1 MYKVVVVDDEV
12 WVRKGI
18 IEAVDWGKLDLECI
32 GEAADGDEA
41 FQMVQDVQPDIVI
54 MDMRMPGMDGV
65 ELMKTISE
73 NDPNIII
80 IIVSGYAD
88 FEYAKEAVRNRV
100 FDYLLKPINT
110 QELNDILSKAAVEA
124 AHRKSITEQNLQ
136 QDILATSKEDI
147 LRNLLLYGSEHV
159 PFESSALELIEADI
173 LHAEQYCAAVCRP
186 DSPEEAGEVSMFSLD
201 DTADEFVSRYCKNGL
216 SFIRCGKEELV
227 MLMYG
232 NWLDYTSI
240 SEIISKFSRLS
251 RVSFQLSVSIGIGS
265 IIQDILNLNISY
277 TEASKALRYKE
288 VTSRAQVM
296 LFDAQPVPG
305 LKPQMSEV
313 ENRLL
318 YLLQRADKE
327 HAGMAFDEGMDIFR
341 KQSVRVSELQGWLR
355 GLSVS
360 IDKILQ
366 QSSADMENIYGKSIR
381 EVQDEIT
388 RNIFDYDAARQLFH
402 IIIDKSVD
410 FAAAGRMHEGYK
422 AIAAIVEDMKQNYF
436 KPLLLGD
443 YAACYGMNPDYLS
456 RLFKKEIGRNFVEY
470 LLDIRILQAKR
481 LLRESRFKFHEIAA
495 MVGYSDYRYFSQV
508 FKKSAGMTAGRYRC
522 QTDRRI

>member
-18 IEAVDWGKLDLECI
+18 IEAVNWEKLDLECI

-41 FQMVQDVQPDIVI
+41 FSMVQAGHPDIVI
-54 MDMRMPGMDGV
+54 MDMRMPGMDGI
-65 ELMKTISE
+65 ELMKTISG

-110 QELNDILSKAAVEA
+110 QELNDILSKAAIEA
-124 AHRKSITEQNLQ
+124 AHRKSIAEQNLQ
-136 QDILATSKEDI
+136 QGILATSREDI
-147 LRNLLLYGSEHV
+147 LRNLLLYGSEHT
-159 PFESSALELIEADI
+159 PFESSAQELVETDILDI

-186 DSPEEAGEVSMFSLD
+186 DYPDENSENPIFSLERA
-201 DTADEFVSRYCKNGL
+201 ADEFVSHYCRNGL
-216 SFIRCGKEELV
+216 SFIRCGKKEMV

-240 SEIISKFSRLS
+240 LEIISKFSRLY
-251 RVSFQLSVSIGIGS
+251 RVSYQLSVSIGIGS
-265 IIQDILNLNISY
+265 ISKDYLNLNISY
-277 TEASKALRYKE
+277 SEASKALRNKE

-296 LFDAQPVPG
+296 LFDAQPAPG
-305 LKPQMSEV
+305 VKPYMSEV

-327 HAGMAFDEGMDIFR
+327 HACMAFDESMELFR
-341 KQSVRVSELQGWLR
+341 KQSAKVSELQGWLQ

-366 QSSADMENIYGKSIR
+366 QFSADMENVYGKSIR
-381 EVQDEIT
+381 EVQDTIT
-388 RNIFDYDAARQLFH
+388 RNVFDYDAARQLFH
-402 IIIDKSVD
+402 SIIDTCVD
-410 FAAAGRMHEGYK
+410 FAAADRVHDGYK

-443 YAACYGMNPDYLS
+443 YAAFYGMNPDYLS
-456 RLFKKEIGRNFVEY
+456 RLFKKEIGINFVEY

-495 MVGYSDYRYFSQV
+495 MVGYNDYRYFSQV
-508 FKKSAGMTAGRYRC
+508 FKKSVGMTAGRYRVE
-522 QTDRRI
+522 